1 MVAAALGA
9 GEQHEPTLQ
18 RLQLLCAV
26 SVLPGGHQVF
36 GERTHDQDRWHDCPV
51 SGSGDSICR
60 VDTASAAI
68 IILGSSAIL
77 MAIATWLGWMRHQGR
92 TDELPAP
99 LRGTGAI
106 VVMIAVFIV
115 VMVAVLI
122 TGSVSN

>member
-1 MVAAALGA
+1 MRCGDRRRARFNAAITHSSPRWARALFVAGPARRAR
-9 GEQHEPTLQ
+9 H
-18 RLQLLCAV
+18 
-26 SVLPGGHQVF
+26 
-36 GERTHDQDRWHDCPV
+36 CPV
-51 SGSGDSICR
+51 NGSGDSICR

-92 TDELPAP
+92 IDELPAP